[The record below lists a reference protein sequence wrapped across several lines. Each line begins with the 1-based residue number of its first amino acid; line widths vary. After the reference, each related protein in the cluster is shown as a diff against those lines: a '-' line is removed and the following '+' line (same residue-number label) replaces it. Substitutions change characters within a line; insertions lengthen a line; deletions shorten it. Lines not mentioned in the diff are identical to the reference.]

1 MVKSPRIRNRSLAE
15 GPLFRRGRGRIVL
28 RRHSFLRLSFSLGHT
43 FPSASGGDIE
53 VPGHFRRIGGGPVLP
68 PRYVLLPVA
77 RRRGHLVS
85 GRVRQ
90 LWSERHSTASE

>member
-1 MVKSPRIRNRSLAE
+1 MVQRPRIRNRSFAE
-15 GPLFRRGRGRIVL
+15 VTLFRRGRGRVVL

-43 FPSASGGDIE
+43 FASAFGGDIE
-53 VPGHFRRIGGGPVLP
+53 APGHFGRIGGGPVLP
-68 PRYVLLPVA
+68 PGYVLLPVA

-90 LWSERHSTASE
+90 LWSERHPTASE